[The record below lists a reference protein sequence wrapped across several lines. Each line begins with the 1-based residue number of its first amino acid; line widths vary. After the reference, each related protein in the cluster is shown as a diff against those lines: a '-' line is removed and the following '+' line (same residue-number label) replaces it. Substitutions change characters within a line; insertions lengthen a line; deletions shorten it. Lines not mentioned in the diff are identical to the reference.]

1 MIKPMTNNITTVGNT
16 IKTPIKV
23 ALVGLTMIQQAIL
36 EFYFATQEGSQKFT
50 EVLGKDAE
58 AYITNFDEQGAMEAW
73 ENLYAQENKPTLVLS
88 DHRKDDNN
96 YLYFPRPLTP
106 DLLLEA
112 AQLINNL
119 LESGETVTN
128 QETDKSKSVTELNS
142 HHDSDEFILKKED
155 VSEKEYEELVYLAES
170 KTQNSPEDLFFS
182 LKIKEKNTPENLAAE
197 TKTDK
202 LNLFDEL
209 TLAAEAEKSTS
220 FVEPTPDNKSVASLS
235 EKDLNIK
242 ANKNDIV
249 EEKIVDKTDYQDDI
263 SMKNTNLSFAD
274 SAVDSEI
281 SPLLTEEI
289 EKTEDVLLDD
299 IEDKLTSADELQL
312 FLDELNEKD
321 TRKESE
327 DKKKS
332 KSSNQKSEEQL
343 RWIQLCGKYEDD
355 DYKEN
360 AINTSFKPEITLLP
374 YIADTVSFTERAECW
389 MELSYKP
396 LSIIINPEKKCV
408 YSNLSL
414 EDPLFVQICGRKIL
428 EELIEYLEVDEKH
441 IEEINSGQLEGKLFS
456 YDLRYFKWTISLLI
470 SHGRLPENCNP
481 DERISI
487 TNWLSLNKVEKF
499 PYIMQ
504 IAAVFN
510 QHHASLNEA
519 AAWMTLPKRYVY
531 AFYNGVLALDM
542 INKKPEKSNKKKLI
556 AMSENKEKHE
566 GIFKS
571 ILFKK

>member
-1 MIKPMTNNITTVGNT
+1 
-16 IKTPIKV
+16 
-23 ALVGLTMIQQAIL
+23 MIQQAIL

-73 ENLYAQENKPTLVLS
+73 ENLYAQGNKPTLVLS
-88 DHRKDDNN
+88 DCRKDDNN

-106 DLLLEA
+106 NLLQEA
-112 AQLINNL
+112 SQLINNL
-119 LESGETVTN
+119 LGTEEAITN
-128 QETDKSKSVTELNS
+128 QKTDETMSVAELNS
-142 HHDSDEFILKKED
+142 HHDFDEFILEKEE
-155 VSEKEYEELVYLAES
+155 VSEKENEKKPEILNSFEEFSPSKESEELNFLEELAYSSES
-170 KTQNSPEDLFFS
+170 EKLNSSEGLSIDAEAEGISSPEDLLFS
-182 LKIKEKNTPENLAAE
+182 LEIEEKNTPENLTAE
-197 TKTDK
+197 IETDE
-202 LNLFDEL
+202 LDLLGEL
-209 TLAAEAEKSTS
+209 TLAAETEESTS
-220 FVEPTPDNKSVASLS
+220 FVGLTPDNEEVDSSS
-235 EKDLNIK
+235 EKELKIK
-242 ANKNDIV
+242 
-249 EEKIVDKTDYQDDI
+249 DKTDHQDDI
-263 SMKNTNLSFAD
+263 SIENADLSFGD
-274 SAVDSEI
+274 SLVDSKI
-281 SPLLTEEI
+281 SPISTEE
-289 EKTEDVLLDD
+289 TQDALQDD
-299 IEDKLTSADELQL
+299 IEDKLTSPDELQL

-321 TRKESE
+321 SEKELE

-343 RWIQLCGKYEDD
+343 RWIQLCGKYKDDNYEED
-355 DYKEN
+355 
-360 AINTSFKPEITLLP
+360 AGINTSFKPETTLLP

-396 LSIIINPEKKCV
+396 LSIIINPEEKRV

-414 EDPLFVQICGRKIL
+414 EDPLFVQICGRKIV
-428 EELIEYLEVDEKH
+428 EELIEYLEVDEEH
-441 IEEINSGQLEGKLFS
+441 IEKISSGQLEGKLFS
-456 YDLRYFKWTISLLI
+456 YDLRYFTWTISLLI
-470 SHGRLPENCNP
+470 SRGRLPDDCNP

-542 INKKPEKSNKKKLI
+542 IDKKPEKSNKKKLI
-556 AMSENKEKHE
+556 TMGGGKEKHE
-566 GIFKS
+566 NMLKS
-571 ILFKK
+571 ILFKKII